1 MNKCSSLISFSGAW
15 ETYQGLY
22 RWGKSS
28 HTQRIIIILHN
39 NNTLAFNSSRRGGA
53 SWWHSHTP
61 TSPSQNIE
69 FIQALLWDPCL
80 FCAHNCKWLS
90 CDQVTG
96 TPHTHFSPS
105 SGSKFFFAPLLWYSL
120 GLEAVILASDL
131 QQSHQQ
137 SLVLSILTRYKVWFN
152 CCPQLKGGT
161 LPEAESNTIC
171 GHK

>member
-1 MNKCSSLISFSGAW
+1 MFPLFLSLFSSFCLSFRSLNLIMGTCMNKCSSLISFSGAW

-80 FCAHNCKWLS
+80 FCAHNCKWLC

-96 TPHTHFSPS
+96 TPTLTSPHPLALNS
-105 SGSKFFFAPLLWYSL
+105 SLPLSCDILWAWRQWY
-120 GLEAVILASDL
+120 
-131 QQSHQQ
+131 
-137 SLVLSILTRYKVWFN
+137 
-152 CCPQLKGGT
+152 
-161 LPEAESNTIC
+161 
-171 GHK
+171 